1 MVDEPDR
8 PDDERSEADV
18 DAFDDE
24 FDADAFDDELGPTG
38 AVDDAD
44 RPGFQPRSG
53 QLPSVVKRTRARYG
67 GGAAGLAAAMLAVRD
82 LLEKPKDDTVVVV
95 ESNSDPVDLDGE
107 GVVVP
112 LDGGAVAQAPP
123 QVREP
128 TDPSVAR
135 EWVRRQINRRR

>member
-1 MVDEPDR
+1 MVDEPGR
-8 PDDERSEADV
+8 HDDEDEFGA

-24 FDADAFDDELGPTG
+24 PDELGPTG

-53 QLPSVVKRTRARYG
+53 QLPSVIKRTRARYG

-112 LDGGAVAQAPP
+112 LDDGAVAQAPP